1 MIVTLT
7 PRDLDLLETLTC
19 RVTMLSARQAI
30 DLWWPNSKGPHR
42 ARRCLRRLA
51 KNGLI
56 KRYIINVHPLLPV
69 HRPLFRWRPGV
80 AAPDTERI
88 AAEAR
93 ARWSQPARPT
103 EVLVAS
109 PQTARLMGSSAR
121 RLPPIERRDHTLR
134 LASVY
139 LQYRITLPHLA
150 GLWVGEPALPR
161 SEPGSRGFNALLRD
175 DSGRPLRAIQAVG
188 RWSPDQAERFHAHC
202 AEADLPYELW

>member
-1 MIVTLT
+1 VIVTLT
-7 PRDLDLLETLTC
+7 ERDLDLLETLTC
-19 RVTMLSARQAI
+19 RVTMLTARQAI

-69 HRPLFRWRPGV
+69 HRPLFRWRPGI
-80 AAPDTERI
+80 AAPDAECI

-109 PQTARLMGSSAR
+109 PQAACLMGSSAR
-121 RLPPIERRDHTLR
+121 RLPPIERRDHALR

-161 SEPGSRGFNALLRD
+161 PEPGARGFNALLRD

-188 RWSPDQAERFHAHC
+188 RWGPDQTERFHAHC
-202 AEADLPYELW
+202 ADCDLPYELW

>member
-19 RVTMLSARQAI
+19 RVTMVTARQAI
-30 DLWWPNSKGPHR
+30 DLWWPNCTGPHR
-42 ARRCLRRLA
+42 ARRCLRRLV

-80 AAPDTERI
+80 AAPDAERI
-88 AAEAR
+88 AAETR

-109 PQTARLMGSSAR
+109 PQTACLMGSSVR

-202 AEADLPYELW
+202 AEAELPYELW